1 MSSSVHIPVESR
13 AVDLSVTLIN
23 PCGWKLSYSYNV
35 LADSLQKPCKSKLA
49 PRLSNFKKLLSKD
62 RKVTSSSPFTL
73 YALSM
78 EAGKGLWSE
87 SNSD

>member
-1 MSSSVHIPVESR
+1 MSSPVVHTPAESP
-13 AVDLSVTLIN
+13 AVDLSVTLVN

-49 PRLSNFKKLLSKD
+49 PRLSTFKKLLS
-62 RKVTSSSPFTL
+62 KVTSSSPFTL

-87 SNSD
+87 SNND